1 MIKLEITIK
10 ENEVIKLE
18 DTVAIDTEV
27 RIIEKGK
34 NATKGEKEVSNIIKK
49 RLNVNQKYQVENCTN
64 KKSDKEILQE
74 LLDKLN
80 S

>member
-34 NATKGEKEVSNIIKK
+34 NATIGEKEVSNIIKK
-49 RLNVNQKYQVENCTN
+49 RLNINQKYYVENCSN
-64 KKSDKEILQE
+64 KKSDKEFIKE
-74 LLDKLN
+74 LLFKLI
-80 S
+80 